1 MNLGLLF
8 FPVYRASA
16 TAFLLGL
23 ALFAMID
30 WARLSFGMPFLPGW
44 IPVMAIWFFVFSLFA
59 NRRRHAQR
67 AVSMSFFPVIIAIL
81 FKGLGA
87 VLGGFPAFGVFA
99 MEFFEASGVDPTNQ
113 VQVQEISNDP
123 AFQRAMMEALFGDGG
138 AWNDIVAAST
148 WPSYIAFWLVVG
160 LFGIVFASMKK
171 TGGSIG
177 EPEH

>member
-8 FPVYRASA
+8 FPVYRAST

-30 WARLSFGMPFLPGW
+30 WARLSFGIPGLPGW
-44 IPVMAIWFFVFSLFA
+44 LPVLAIWFFVFSLFA

-67 AVSMSFFPVIIAIL
+67 AVSMSIFPVITAIL
-81 FKGLGA
+81 FKGMGA

-99 MEFFEASGVDPTNQ
+99 TEFFEASGVDPTDQ

-123 AFQRAMMEALFGDGG
+123 AFQRALMEALFGDGG
-138 AWNDIVAAST
+138 AWGDIAAASA
-148 WPSYIAFWLVVG
+148 WPSFIGFWSVVL
-160 LFGIVFASMKK
+160 LFAIVFAGMKK

-177 EPEH
+177 RSAS

>member
-8 FPVYRASA
+8 VPVYRASV

-23 ALFAMID
+23 ALFAAID
-30 WARLSFGMPFLPGW
+30 WARLSYGVPFMPGW
-44 IPVMAIWFFVFSLFA
+44 IPVLAIWFFVFSLFV

-67 AVSMSFFPVIIAIL
+67 AVSMAIFPLIVAIL
-81 FKGLGA
+81 IKGLGA

-99 MEFFEASGVDPTNQ
+99 MEFFQANGVDPTDQ

-138 AWNDIVAAST
+138 AWSDIVSAST
-148 WPSYIAFWLVVG
+148 WPSYIAFWATVL
-160 LFGIVFASMKK
+160 LFGIVFSSMKK

-177 EPEH
+177 QSAP